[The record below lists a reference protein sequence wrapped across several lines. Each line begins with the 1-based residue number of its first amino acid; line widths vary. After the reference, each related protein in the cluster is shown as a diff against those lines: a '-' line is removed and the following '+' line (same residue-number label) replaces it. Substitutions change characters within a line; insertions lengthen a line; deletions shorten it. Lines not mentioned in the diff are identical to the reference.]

1 MAVYGARHLAK
12 WLVGW
17 EFLQHVPVVLREE
30 GCPQKRAERA
40 FRSRGIHNKHG
51 AVNAWQLAAAA
62 LHGLLGF
69 HTLRLY

>member
-30 GCPQKRAERA
+30 GCPQKEPNVRSARAVY
-40 FRSRGIHNKHG
+40 IHNKHG
-51 AVNAWQLAAAA
+51 AVAKCVAAM
-62 LHGLLGF
+62 
-69 HTLRLY
+69 